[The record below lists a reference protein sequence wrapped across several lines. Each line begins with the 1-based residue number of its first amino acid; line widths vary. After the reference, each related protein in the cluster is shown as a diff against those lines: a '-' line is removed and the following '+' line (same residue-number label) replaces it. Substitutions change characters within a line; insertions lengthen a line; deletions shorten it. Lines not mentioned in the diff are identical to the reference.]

1 MDEGTGKTI
10 PLRRSR
16 GGNGSGGVTA
26 TIAAGFRR
34 IADQP
39 RQMWLASLGA
49 AALTARGAL
58 AAWSRVVEE
67 GAEVESDLRR
77 VVWRNDQPS
86 D

>member
-1 MDEGTGKTI
+1 MMDEGTGKPI
-10 PLRRSR
+10 PIRRSR
-16 GGNGSGGVTA
+16 GANGGGGVTA

-39 RQMWLASLGA
+39 RQVWLAGLGA

-58 AAWSRVVEE
+58 AAWTRIVEE

-77 VVWRNDQPS
+77 VWGSEREE
-86 D
+86 

>member
-10 PLRRSR
+10 PMRRSR
-16 GGNGSGGVTA
+16 GANGSGGVTA
-26 TIAAGFRR
+26 TITAGFRR

-58 AAWSRVVEE
+58 AAWTRIVEE
-67 GAEVESDLRR
+67 GEEAESDLRR
-77 VVWRNDQPS
+77 LWRS
-86 D
+86 E